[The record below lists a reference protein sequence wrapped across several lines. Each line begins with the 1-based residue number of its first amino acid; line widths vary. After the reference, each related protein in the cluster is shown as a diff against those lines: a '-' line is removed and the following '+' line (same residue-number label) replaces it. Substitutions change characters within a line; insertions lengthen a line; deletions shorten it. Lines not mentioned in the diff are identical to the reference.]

1 MIHEN
6 YSWILLSYNF
16 IFDRLTPLDAEF
28 MRRLDKIVNIVPV
41 IAKADTLTVEERL
54 AFKQRVSF

>member
-1 MIHEN
+1 
-6 YSWILLSYNF
+6 
-16 IFDRLTPLDAEF
+16 

-54 AFKQRVSF
+54 AFKQRVSLSKAFPWTKLLILQ